1 MEKKGKLIHLDESF
15 TYLVLSN
22 NLQNIFYASSST
34 NNVIPSYQ
42 DSQNCKNNF
51 ILFLFFFNN
60 FFYIFFFKLDPVD
73 KISDIQFGSNC
84 PLFKKP
90 NKKVEVDSQN
100 CFSFNVTKVGN
111 QVENFTFYA
120 LGRNDMVN
128 WVDGLHSLQKTP
140 MVMIE
145 TTSDEL
151 KILVDAEMLIR
162 SLDLAEIEISDTPPP
177 VPPPPNDYNFNFI
190 I

>member
-1 MEKKGKLIHLDESF
+1 
-15 TYLVLSN
+15 
-22 NLQNIFYASSST
+22 
-34 NNVIPSYQ
+34 
-42 DSQNCKNNF
+42 
-51 ILFLFFFNN
+51 
-60 FFYIFFFKLDPVD
+60 
-73 KISDIQFGSNC
+73 
-84 PLFKKP
+84 
-90 NKKVEVDSQN
+90 
-100 CFSFNVTKVGN
+100 
-111 QVENFTFYA
+111 
-120 LGRNDMVN
+120 MVN